1 MKSNNLSSSNNDD
14 LSELSGPLVKYVEKV
29 EIKEKAIV
37 ENPPIQELEVE

>member
-1 MKSNNLSSSNNDD
+1 MKSNNMSSSNNDD
-14 LSELSGPLVKYVEKV
+14 LSELSIPFVKYVEKV